1 MHTVCSI
8 QHVFLQYN
16 VSKQGA
22 GQKLSSSLLV
32 MDIVW
37 DDGYCLDGVD
47 KTFISPNDEHVT
59 VHNAQGKL
67 KQELLL
73 FIGNVDIIAKM
84 RRRGKVEVFFPQKKS
99 MTLPSMWLSRV

>member
-1 MHTVCSI
+1 M
-8 QHVFLQYN
+8 
-16 VSKQGA
+16 SKRGA
-22 GQKLSSSLLV
+22 GQKLSASLLV
-32 MDIVW
+32 IDIFW
-37 DDGYCLDGVD
+37 DDGYCLGGVD

-67 KQELLL
+67 KQKLLL

-84 RRRGKVEVFFPQKKS
+84 EEARWKFFPKKKKS